1 MSSAGRLARAVAAV
15 TVAVA
20 VAVAVI
26 TIATAGRA
34 GADTSLA
41 ELTDAAFALQAA
53 GDSTGAQAVV
63 DQMPAGQARRVAAVM
78 GDVAQAL
85 GFPLT
90 DRVPAGIV
98 GDSVIVILGFGLLDD
113 GAIRPILAERLGKG
127 LDVATAYP
135 QMPVLVS
142 GGNPRG
148 GRTEAEAMREWLV
161 DRGLPGERIHLE
173 SASVSTA
180 GNAIHTA
187 AMIGS
192 GLGSGAV
199 LVTSSDH
206 LRRSVADFLAAG
218 VTLQSVLAADGS
230 AHPPPPPAE
239 LAAIYADARAVAGI

>member
-1 MSSAGRLARAVAAV
+1 MSATGRLARAIAAV
-15 TVAVA
+15 TLAFA

-26 TIATAGRA
+26 AITTAKRA
-34 GADTSLA
+34 GAEPSSA
-41 ELTDAAFALQAA
+41 ELTDTAFALLAA
-53 GDSTGAQAVV
+53 GDSAGAQALV
-63 DQMPAGQARRVAAVM
+63 DRMPAGQARRVAAVM

-85 GFPLT
+85 SFPLT
-90 DRVPAGIV
+90 DRVPAGIAT
-98 GDSVIVILGFGLLDD
+98 DAVIVILGFGLLDD
-113 GAIRPILAERLGKG
+113 GGIRPVLTERLGKG
-127 LDVATAYP
+127 LGVATAYP
-135 QMPVLVS
+135 HMPVVVS

-173 SASVSTA
+173 TASVSTA

-187 AMIGS
+187 AMIRG

-218 VTLQSVLAADGS
+218 VTLQSVLAADGDVQ
-230 AHPPPPPAE
+230 PPPPPYE
-239 LAAIYADARAVAGI
+239 LAAIYADARAVACI